1 MIRHLKGEDLNS
13 LNPKELIPIEDALQ
27 IGLTSVRDKQ
37 VRSLLFI
44 QLTCAT
50 EMVAVMLLMS
60 CVPFVDGDLEVAQE
74 ECKVSLII

>member
-27 IGLTSVRDKQ
+27 IGLTSVRDNQ
-37 VRSLLFI
+37 VRSLLFN